1 MTGYWILS
9 SRDGSFNCSSYGV
22 NSGYTCYDNSSRALI
37 TVEQNQ
43 RHRIRLINAGGFATF
58 EFSVDNHTLSVIEA
72 DATMVEPLEVHR
84 LEIAVAERY
93 SVILTADQKPTNY
106 WIRAEMNTFCF
117 FTPNPV
123 LNSDVR
129 AILTYTDSET
139 DPNDEESVD
148 WSDALDVLCQDLNST
163 LLSPSVQQ
171 NAPPADV
178 FYAVQFAFEIGA
190 YALDR
195 AYINGTSWVV
205 SEVPTL
211 NTVVPALRAGN
222 GTFNVTDVTPSYGLS
237 NQYIIDIP
245 STQVVDILLTNF
257 DDGSHPFHLHGHTFW
272 VMASSQEQYFP
283 WNSYGAL
290 NTTNPLRRDTVVV
303 DAFGW
308 VLIRFVADNPGMWAF
323 HCHIAWHLEAGLMM
337 QFQMRNDL
345 MKDWVLPEDVLGL
358 CAA

>member
-1 MTGYWILS
+1 
-9 SRDGSFNCSSYGV
+9 
-22 NSGYTCYDNSSRALI
+22 
-37 TVEQNQ
+37 
-43 RHRIRLINAGGFATF
+43 
-58 EFSVDNHTLSVIEA
+58 
-72 DATMVEPLEVHR
+72 MVEPLEVHR

-123 LNSDVR
+123 LDSDVR

-211 NTVVPALRAGN
+211 NTVVPALHAGN
-222 GTFNVTDVTPSYGLS
+222 GMFNVTGVTPSYGLS